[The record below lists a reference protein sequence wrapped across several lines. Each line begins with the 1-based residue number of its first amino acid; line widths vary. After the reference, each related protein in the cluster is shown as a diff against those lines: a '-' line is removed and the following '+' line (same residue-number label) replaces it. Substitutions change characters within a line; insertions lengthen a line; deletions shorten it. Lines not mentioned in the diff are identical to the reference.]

1 MAGAKVLRV
10 RLTLKKKPPHNPEE
24 PCWYAGFT
32 DQGRTQ
38 ATVKGPENPIS
49 ERAQHFLKVLIE
61 RYIRDGQPVGSR
73 TLAKDAGLDLSPAT
87 IRNVMADLEDLGFV
101 ASPHTSAGRVP
112 TVSGYRMFV
121 DSLLSL
127 KPIDKALLQE
137 VQQQLDIHDPPAG
150 LVDSASRLLSSL
162 THLAGVVMVPK
173 HNQIAVKQIEFVSL
187 SNRRVLTVMVT
198 AAGEVFNRII
208 ETSKEFSRSELEQLS
223 NYITSQYGGNDLET
237 IRRNVLREMQETRS
251 HMDALMM
258 EALEVASAAF
268 VGDGSAQNSDADFV
282 VAGQTNLMDFDELA
296 QMDSLRSLFNAF
308 TEKQEILHLL
318 DRSLEADGVQ
328 IFIGEESGYS
338 TLKDCSVITAPY
350 GVNSEVVGV
359 LGVIGPTR
367 IAYDRVIPIV
377 EITAKILGS
386 SLAAR

>member
-1 MAGAKVLRV
+1 MAA
-10 RLTLKKKPPHNPEE
+10 
-24 PCWYAGFT
+24 
-32 DQGRTQ
+32 
-38 ATVKGPENPIS
+38 KGPETEIS

-61 RYIRDGQPVGSR
+61 RYIKDGHPVGSR

-101 ASPHTSAGRVP
+101 ASPHTSAGRIP

-127 KPIDKALLQE
+127 KPLDKALMRK
-137 VQQQLDIHDPPAG
+137 VQQHLETKEAPAG
-150 LVDSASRLLSSL
+150 LVESASHLLSNL

-173 HNQIAVKQIEFVSL
+173 HNQIKVRQIEFVPL
-187 SNRRVLTVMVT
+187 SDVRILTVIVT
-198 AAGEVFNRII
+198 SAGEVYNRII
-208 ETSKEFSRSELEQLS
+208 ETSRVFSRSELEQLS
-223 NYITSQYGGNDLET
+223 NYITSHYAGHDLEG
-237 IRRNVLREMQETRS
+237 IRRLVLREMQETKRNL
-251 HMDALMM
+251 DALMV

-268 VGDGSAQNSDADFV
+268 VENGDGNGEQGDFV
-282 VAGQTNLMDFDELA
+282 VAGQTNLMDFDELS

-328 IFIGEESGYS
+328 IFIGDESGYT

-350 GVNSEVVGV
+350 EIDSEVVGV

-377 EITAKILGS
+377 DITARLLGS
-386 SLAAR
+386 ALASR

>member
-1 MAGAKVLRV
+1 V
-10 RLTLKKKPPHNPEE
+10 PEPSSE
-24 PCWYAGFT
+24 
-32 DQGRTQ
+32 Q
-38 ATVKGPENPIS
+38 VIS

-87 IRNVMADLEDLGFV
+87 IRNVMADLEDLGLV

-112 TVSGYRMFV
+112 TASGYRLFV
-121 DSLLSL
+121 DTLLSL
-127 KPIDKALLQE
+127 KPLDDSLLAQ
-137 VQQQLDIHDPPAG
+137 VQKNLARHGEPAG
-150 LVDSASRLLSSL
+150 LVDSASRLLSNL

-173 HNQIAVKQIEFVSL
+173 HNHVTVKQIEFIPL
-187 SNRRVLTVMVT
+187 SDVRVLTVLVT
-198 AAGEVFNRII
+198 SAGEVYNRII
-208 ETSKEFSRSELEQLS
+208 QTSRVFSRSELEQLS
-223 NYITSQYGGNDLET
+223 NYVTEHYAGNDLQV
-237 IRRNVLREMQETRS
+237 IRSQVLREMQETKR
-251 HMDALMM
+251 HLDALMVQ
-258 EALEVASAAF
+258 ALEFASAAF
-268 VGDGSAQNSDADFV
+268 ADEQESGGDRSDFV

-296 QMDSLRSLFNAF
+296 QMDSLRSLFDAF

-328 IFIGEESGYS
+328 IFIGEESGYT

-350 GVNSEVVGV
+350 EVDAEVVGV

-377 EITAKILGS
+377 DITAKILGTA
-386 SLAAR
+386 LATR

>member
-1 MAGAKVLRV
+1 MADSSS
-10 RLTLKKKPPHNPEE
+10 E
-24 PCWYAGFT
+24 P
-32 DQGRTQ
+32 
-38 ATVKGPENPIS
+38 VIS

-101 ASPHTSAGRVP
+101 ASPHTSAGRIP
-112 TVSGYRMFV
+112 TVTGYRMFV

-127 KPIDKALLQE
+127 KPLDKAVMRQLQH
-137 VQQQLDIHDPPAG
+137 QFDIQNAPAA

-173 HNQIAVKQIEFVSL
+173 HNQVRVKQIEFVPL
-187 SNRRVLTVMVT
+187 SEAKVLTVIVT
-198 AAGEVFNRII
+198 SAGEVYNRII
-208 ETSKEFSRSELEQLS
+208 ETSRVFRRSELEQLS
-223 NYITSQYGGNDLET
+223 NYITKHYGGQDLED
-237 IRRNVLREMQETRS
+237 IRRLVLRDMQETKS
-251 HMDALMM
+251 NLDALMVQ
-258 EALEVASAAF
+258 ALEVASAAF
-268 VGDGSAQNSDADFV
+268 AKEDADDKTRGDFV

-296 QMDSLRSLFNAF
+296 QMDSLRSLFDAF

-328 IFIGEESGYS
+328 IFIGEESGYK

-350 GVNSEVVGV
+350 EVDSEVVGV

-377 EITAKILGS
+377 DITARILGS
-386 SLAAR
+386 ALASR

>member
-1 MAGAKVLRV
+1 MATGIPDNA
-10 RLTLKKKPPHNPEE
+10 
-24 PCWYAGFT
+24 
-32 DQGRTQ
+32 
-38 ATVKGPENPIS
+38 IS

-61 RYIRDGQPVGSR
+61 RYIRDGHPVGSR

-112 TVSGYRMFV
+112 TVTGYRMFV

-127 KPIDKALLQE
+127 KPLDQNLLRQ
-137 VQQQLDIHDPPAG
+137 VQQQLDMHEPPAG

-173 HNQIAVKQIEFVSL
+173 HNQVKVKQIEFVPL
-187 SNRRVLTVMVT
+187 SDVRVLTVIVT
-198 AAGEVFNRII
+198 STGEVFNRII
-208 ETSKEFSRSELEQLS
+208 ETSRVFSRSELEQLS
-223 NYITSQYGGNDLET
+223 NYVTSHYAGHDLEG
-237 IRRNVLREMQETRS
+237 IRSLVLREMRETKRNL
-251 HMDALMM
+251 DELMVQ
-258 EALEVASAAF
+258 ALEVASAAF
-268 VGDGSAQNSDADFV
+268 ASNDEKQPDQGDFV

-328 IFIGEESGYS
+328 IFIGEESGYI
-338 TLKDCSVITAPY
+338 TLKDCSVVTAPY
-350 GVNSEVVGV
+350 QIDSEVVGV

-367 IAYDRVIPIV
+367 MPYDRVIPIV
-377 EITAKILGS
+377 DITAKLLGS
-386 SLAAR
+386 ALASR

>member
-1 MAGAKVLRV
+1 VAEKTSDTA
-10 RLTLKKKPPHNPEE
+10 
-24 PCWYAGFT
+24 
-32 DQGRTQ
+32 
-38 ATVKGPENPIS
+38 IS

-87 IRNVMADLEDLGFV
+87 IRNVMADLEDLGLV

-112 TVSGYRMFV
+112 TASGYRVFV

-127 KPIDKALLQE
+127 KPLDAALTAQ
-137 VQQQLDIHDPPAG
+137 VKKQLARHGEPSG
-150 LVDSASRLLSSL
+150 LVDSASRLLSTL

-173 HNQIAVKQIEFVSL
+173 HNHVTVKQIEFIPL
-187 SNRRVLTVMVT
+187 SDARILTVLVT
-198 AAGEVFNRII
+198 SAGEVYNRII
-208 ETSKEFSRSELEQLS
+208 QTSRVFSRSELEELS
-223 NYITSQYGGNDLET
+223 NYVTSHYAGNDLQA
-237 IRRNVLREMQETRS
+237 IRQKVLNEMQETKR
-251 HMDALMM
+251 HLDALMVQ
-258 EALEVASAAF
+258 ALEFAKATF
-268 VGDGSAQNSDADFV
+268 VGDDDEGGRSDFV

-296 QMDSLRSLFNAF
+296 QMDSLRSLFDAF

-328 IFIGEESGYS
+328 IFIGEESGYT

-350 GVNSEVVGV
+350 EVGAEVVGV

-367 IAYDRVIPIV
+367 MAYDRVIPIV
-377 EITAKILGS
+377 DITAKILGTALS
-386 SLAAR
+386 PR

>member
-1 MAGAKVLRV
+1 MVDSRGNNVL
-10 RLTLKKKPPHNPEE
+10 
-24 PCWYAGFT
+24 
-32 DQGRTQ
+32 
-38 ATVKGPENPIS
+38 S

-112 TVSGYRMFV
+112 TASGYRLFV
-121 DSLLSL
+121 DTLLSL
-127 KPIDKALLQE
+127 KPLDDTLLRE
-137 VQQQLDIHDPPAG
+137 VQAQLDKQGQPAG
-150 LVDSASRLLSSL
+150 LVESASRLLSSL

-173 HNQIAVKQIEFVSL
+173 QDHARIKHIEFVPL
-187 SNRRVLTVMVT
+187 SDVRVLTVIVT
-198 AAGEVFNRII
+198 GAGEVYNRII
-208 ETSKEFSRSELEQLS
+208 ETSRVFNRGELERLS
-223 NYITSQYGGNDLET
+223 NYITEHYGGSDLQG
-237 IRRNVLREMQETRS
+237 IRNKVLSEMQETRR
-251 HMDALMM
+251 HLDELMM
-258 EALEVASAAF
+258 QALEIASAAF
-268 VGDGSAQNSDADFV
+268 VEERSDDSERGDFV

-296 QMDSLRSLFNAF
+296 QMDSLRSLFDAF

-328 IFIGEESGYS
+328 IFIGEESGYA

-350 GVNSEVVGV
+350 QVDSEVVGV

-367 IAYDRVIPIV
+367 LAYDRVIPIV
-377 EITAKILGS
+377 DITAKILGS
-386 SLAAR
+386 ALSPR

>member
-1 MAGAKVLRV
+1 
-10 RLTLKKKPPHNPEE
+10 
-24 PCWYAGFT
+24 
-32 DQGRTQ
+32 
-38 ATVKGPENPIS
+38 
-49 ERAQHFLKVLIE
+49 
-61 RYIRDGQPVGSR
+61 
-73 TLAKDAGLDLSPAT
+73 
-87 IRNVMADLEDLGFV
+87 
-101 ASPHTSAGRVP
+101 
-112 TVSGYRMFV
+112 
-121 DSLLSL
+121 
-127 KPIDKALLQE
+127 
-137 VQQQLDIHDPPAG
+137 
-150 LVDSASRLLSSL
+150 
-162 THLAGVVMVPK
+162 
-173 HNQIAVKQIEFVSL
+173 
-187 SNRRVLTVMVT
+187 MVT

-223 NYITSQYGGNDLET
+223 NYITSQYGGNDLQT

-258 EALEVASAAF
+258 EALEVANAAF
-268 VGDGSAQNSDADFV
+268 VGDDSAHNSDGDFV

-296 QMDSLRSLFNAF
+296 QMDSLRSLFDAF

-377 EITAKILGS
+377 DLTAKILGS
-386 SLAAR
+386 ALAAR

>member
-1 MAGAKVLRV
+1 MTGTNRDNA
-10 RLTLKKKPPHNPEE
+10 
-24 PCWYAGFT
+24 
-32 DQGRTQ
+32 
-38 ATVKGPENPIS
+38 IS

-61 RYIRDGQPVGSR
+61 RYIRDGHPVGSR

-127 KPIDKALLQE
+127 KPLDKALLRKVQE
-137 VQQQLDIHDPPAG
+137 QLDIHEAPSG

-162 THLAGVVMVPK
+162 THLAGIVMVPK
-173 HNQIAVKQIEFVSL
+173 HNQIRIKQIEFVPL
-187 SNRRVLTVMVT
+187 NGVRILTVIVT
-198 AAGEVFNRII
+198 SAGEVFNRII
-208 ETSKEFSRSELEQLS
+208 ETSRVFSRSELEQLS
-223 NYITSQYGGNDLET
+223 NYITSHYAGNDLEG
-237 IRRNVLREMQETRS
+237 IRRQVLREMKETRRNL
-251 HMDALMM
+251 DALMV
-258 EALEVASAAF
+258 EALEIASAAF
-268 VGDGSAQNSDADFV
+268 VGAAAGREDRGDFV
-282 VAGQTNLMDFDELA
+282 VAGQTNLMDFDELS

-350 GVNSEVVGV
+350 EIDSEVVGV

-377 EITAKILGS
+377 DITAKILGS
-386 SLAAR
+386 ALASR

>member
-1 MAGAKVLRV
+1 MPQGVDDDEHHV
-10 RLTLKKKPPHNPEE
+10 RWFIN
-24 PCWYAGFT
+24 
-32 DQGRTQ
+32 
-38 ATVKGPENPIS
+38 
-49 ERAQHFLKVLIE
+49 
-61 RYIRDGQPVGSR
+61 
-73 TLAKDAGLDLSPAT
+73 
-87 IRNVMADLEDLGFV
+87 
-101 ASPHTSAGRVP
+101 
-112 TVSGYRMFV
+112 
-121 DSLLSL
+121 
-127 KPIDKALLQE
+127 
-137 VQQQLDIHDPPAG
+137 
-150 LVDSASRLLSSL
+150 
-162 THLAGVVMVPK
+162 
-173 HNQIAVKQIEFVSL
+173 
-187 SNRRVLTVMVT
+187 
-198 AAGEVFNRII
+198 
-208 ETSKEFSRSELEQLS
+208 SKEFSRSELEQLS

-268 VGDGSAQNSDADFV
+268 VGDGSVQNSDGDFV

-338 TLKDCSVITAPY
+338 TLKITAPY

-386 SLAAR
+386 ALAAR